1 MAMTAGNFVRSFELA
16 AQAQEA
22 QRTGP
27 GEALRRIGEWL
38 GPCAVKFYKS
48 VVFGYSTLAGS
59 VANFAGC
66 SENNQSTDGS
76 AADIDA

>member
-1 MAMTAGNFVRSFELA
+1 MAMTAGNFGRSFELA

-38 GPCAVKFYKS
+38 GAVRGE
-48 VVFGYSTLAGS
+48 VL
-59 VANFAGC
+59 
-66 SENNQSTDGS
+66 
-76 AADIDA
+76 

>member
-1 MAMTAGNFVRSFELA
+1 MFLSAEAWRLRAAARMAMTAGNFVRSFELA

-38 GPCAVKFYKS
+38 GAVRGE
-48 VVFGYSTLAGS
+48 VL
-59 VANFAGC
+59 
-66 SENNQSTDGS
+66 
-76 AADIDA
+76 